1 MTGARLSP
9 RPLPRLALLAAA
21 TIVAASLVSARAL
34 AAPAGATAASAAA
47 AGAID
52 TSGARWNEL
61 SAAQRKVLAPLANDW
76 NSIDSRGKERWL
88 GIAGR
93 FPKMPPEEQQRA
105 NQRMVEWSHMT
116 PAQRTQARLNF
127 QETRDLPKEE
137 REARWKAYQAL
148 PDDKKR
154 ELADK
159 RAAAAAV
166 VSAVFTFVVVVS
178 KCHPSVETV
187 QPKNNVVDA
196 VPGRRTPLEPGSTVL
211 RANTG
216 ATTTLL
222 TKRAAPP
229 AHQHDGQP
237 KIAAGPGVVDRTTL
251 LPKKGP
257 QATVSAAAPASAP
270 QRR

>member
-1 MTGARLSP
+1 
-9 RPLPRLALLAAA
+9 
-21 TIVAASLVSARAL
+21 
-34 AAPAGATAASAAA
+34 
-47 AGAID
+47 
-52 TSGARWNEL
+52 
-61 SAAQRKVLAPLANDW
+61 
-76 NSIDSRGKERWL
+76 
-88 GIAGR
+88 
-93 FPKMPPEEQQRA
+93 MPPEEQQRA

-116 PAQRTQARLNF
+116 PTQRTQARLNF

-154 ELADK
+154 ELANK
-159 RAAAAAV
+159 RAAATAPASAASS
-166 VSAVFTFVVVVS
+166 SAAANRR
-178 KCHPSVETV
+178 HPSVETL

-196 VPGRRTPLEPGSTVL
+196 VSARRNPVEPGSTVL
-211 RANTG
+211 QASPG

-237 KIAAGPGVVDRTTL
+237 KIAAGPGYVDRATL

-257 QATVSAAAPASAP
+257 QATMSATGPTSTP